1 MEHAKQSKL
10 LERWT
15 TRFEQYGDTFAAILL
30 GTPMIATIDP
40 LNLQT
45 MLDSNLKDYGV
56 QPLRRSATLP
66 FLGEGVFTMVI
77 TAIIFIYNFD
87 SEMYPDGPFWQHSR
101 TLMRPTFTRT
111 NVANL
116 PSFEKNLQKF
126 FKLIPEDGSTVD
138 LKPLLCKLF
147 IDTST
152 EFLFGES
159 MDMLSPEQPVRSQE
173 FLDAFHYGKLA
184 FLYRDK
190 EYYDSIKVAHA
201 FADFYV
207 DKAIEYPIDR
217 LSKKEPAQKD
227 KSGYKYVL
235 LHDMAM
241 QTDNRNELRSQILHV
256 FLAGHKSSAITI
268 GNALFQLSRNPS
280 VWEKLRQE
288 VIEAHGTSVSSFTHD
303 NLRKLKCL
311 QNVIKETLRLYPV
324 ASIASRKAYKDG
336 VLPRGGGPD
345 GKSPIFVRKDTVII
359 TPLYSLHRLPD
370 CFQPDG
376 DKFVPPRWE
385 DPSLRPGAAYIPF
398 GWGIPRMAQKWKYLE
413 CRDEVEE
420 WVEELRVS
428 TSSRNGLEAALVAE

>member
-10 LERWT
+10 LERWAN
-15 TRFEQYGDTFAAILL
+15 RFEQFGDTFAAVLL
-30 GTPMIATIDP
+30 GNPMIATIDQ
-40 LNLQT
+40 LNVQT
-45 MLDSNLKDYGV
+45 MLGSNFKDYGV

-66 FLGEGVFTMVI
+66 FLGEGVFTM
-77 TAIIFIYNFD
+77 
-87 SEMYPDGPFWQHSR
+87 DGSFWQHPR
-101 TLMRPTFTRT
+101 TLMRPTFTRA

-126 FKLIPEDGSTVD
+126 FKLLPEDGSTVD

-173 FLDAFHYGKLA
+173 FLDAFHYGQFGTGRRLQLGKLA

-190 EYYDSIKVAHA
+190 KYYDSIKLAHA

-207 DKAIEYPIDR
+207 DKAIEYRADR
-217 LSKKEPAQKD
+217 LSKIKLSEKD
-227 KSGYKYVL
+227 GSGHKYVL
-235 LHDMAM
+235 LLDMAM

-256 FLAGHKSSAITI
+256 FLAGHESSAITI
-268 GNALFQLSRNPS
+268 GNALFQLSQNPS
-280 VWEKLRQE
+280 VWGKLRQE
-288 VIEAHGTSVSSFTHD
+288 
-303 NLRKLKCL
+303 
-311 QNVIKETLRLYPV
+311 NVIKETLRLYPV

-336 VLPRGGGPD
+336 ILPRGGGPD
-345 GKSPIFVRKDTVII
+345 GKSPIFVRKGTVII
-359 TPLYSLHRLPD
+359 TPLYSLHRLVD

-376 DKFVPPRWE
+376 DKFFPFLWE
-385 DPSLRPGAAYIPF
+385 DPSLRPGEAYIPF
-398 GWGIPRMAQKWKYLE
+398 GWGIRTCPAQHLAEIGIAYTLARMAQKWKYLE

-420 WVEELRVS
+420 
-428 TSSRNGLEAALVAE
+428 